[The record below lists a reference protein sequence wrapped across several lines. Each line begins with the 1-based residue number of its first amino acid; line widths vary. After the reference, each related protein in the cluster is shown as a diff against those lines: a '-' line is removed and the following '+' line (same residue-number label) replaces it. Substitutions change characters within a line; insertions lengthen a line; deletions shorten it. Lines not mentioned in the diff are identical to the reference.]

1 MDEEWEVGSHWM
13 SEVDDVI
20 RINKISESE
29 VSFCLVKEQG
39 NVYKTSKLVFKLF
52 YRKLEPEEEGLMLLG
67 SLDK

>member
-1 MDEEWEVGSHWM
+1 MDEEWKIGSHWM

-20 RINKISESE
+20 RIDKVSGPE

-39 NVYKTSKLVFKLF
+39 NVYKTSKHVFKLF

>member
-1 MDEEWEVGSHWM
+1 VDEEWKIGSHWM
-13 SEVDDVI
+13 SEIEDVL

-29 VSFCLVKEQG
+29 VTFCFLREQG
-39 NVYKTSKLVFKLF
+39 LTYKTSKLVFKMF